1 MSNSTFPRDL
11 QYAKFSA
18 YGFLK
23 NLRFFEPF
31 MILFLVSQGLSYLQ
45 VGTLYAVREI
55 LVNVMEIPSGAIADG
70 LGRRRTMVTSFA
82 GYLVSFA
89 FFWFGSGMTLF
100 LVAMVFFSM
109 GEAFR
114 TGTHKAMIFAYLRI
128 HGWQDHGND
137 YYGHT
142 RSWSQMGSALSAII
156 AAAIVFVSRDYR
168 SVFLFSMIPYV
179 LDLLL
184 MLSYPKQ
191 LDGETAR
198 ITWDSIIE
206 NFRNVGRGL
215 KETAKRPGAARA
227 VLSASSFGGFY
238 KGAKDYLQPMVSA
251 MALAI
256 PIAHTLSAQRREALL
271 IGLAYTVIYLLTS
284 FASRYSAMVAE
295 RFRTSERALN
305 WLLIIGLLLGLVAGI
320 SRWQGLT
327 VIPVIA
333 FLTIYVLQNLRQPV
347 GVAVAADRI
356 PEDVLATVL
365 SAQSQLQSLFAAIV
379 ALLVGATADYIG
391 GNVGLGLALS
401 AGIGVLLLPVLWLSP
416 RPTETG
422 ADTSAR

>member
-55 LVNVMEIPSGAIADG
+55 LVNVMEIPSGAVADG
-70 LGRRRTMVTSFA
+70 LGRRRTMVASFA

-100 LVAMVFFSM
+100 LVAMVFFSV

-114 TGTHKAMIFAYLRI
+114 TGTHKAMIFAYLRLK
-128 HGWQDHGND
+128 GWQEHGND

-156 AAAIVFVSRDYR
+156 AAAIVFISRNYR
-168 SVFLFSMIPYV
+168 AVFLFSMIPYV

-184 MLSYPKQ
+184 MLSYPKA
-191 LDGETAR
+191 LEGETGK
-198 ITWDSIIE
+198 ISWHSIAE

-215 KETAKRPGAARA
+215 KETVKRPGAARA

-238 KGAKDYLQPMVSA
+238 KGAKDFLQPMIS
-251 MALAI
+251 ALALTI
-256 PIAHTLSAQRREALL
+256 PIAHSLSAQRREALL

-284 FASRYSAMVAE
+284 FASRNSAAIAG

-305 WLLIIGLLLGLVAGI
+305 WLLILGLALGLVAGI

-327 VIPVIA
+327 VIPVVA
-333 FLTIYVLQNLRQPV
+333 FLTIYILQNLRQPV
-347 GVAVAADRI
+347 GVSVVADRI
-356 PEDVLATVL
+356 PEDVMATVL

-379 ALLVGATADYIG
+379 ALLVGATADFAG

-401 AGIGVLLLPVLWLSP
+401 AGMGVLLFPILRLSP
-416 RPTETG
+416 RPTGHGTDAG
-422 ADTSAR
+422 